1 MDKLRKYIR
10 KEIQSLHEQ
19 KSYPV
24 PLELIDV
31 MKDEL
36 EMRPLKRYVNNI
48 KAVNSI
54 PPSYKI
60 FLHNGQDFDII
71 YLGDQLNNFKVR
83 ISDKEYDLLIMDDKN
98 SAIYALN
105 RLLTSP
111 LPPNFGDSD
120 GEENGGGSTGGTTG
134 GTTGGGGA
142 AAAFAGGGDEGG
154 ADDDTAA
161 EPDEDEPTDTE
172 PESDMI

>member
-1 MDKLRKYIR
+1 MEKLRRYIR

-31 MKDEL
+31 LKDEL
-36 EMRPLKRYVNNI
+36 EMRPLKCYINNI

-83 ISDKEYDLLIMDDKN
+83 ISNKEYDLLVMDDKN
-98 SAIYALN
+98 LAIDALN
-105 RLLTSP
+105 RLLTTP

-120 GEENGGGSTGGTTG
+120 GEESDGDFGGGSSGGGGTT
-134 GTTGGGGA
+134 TGFG
-142 AAAFAGGGDEGG
+142 GGGDEGG
-154 ADDDTAA
+154 ADDDTA
-161 EPDEDEPTDTE
+161 EPDEDEPADTE

>member
-1 MDKLRKYIR
+1 MEKLRKYIR

-24 PLELIDV
+24 PLELMDL

-36 EMRPLKRYVNNI
+36 EMRPLKRYIDNI

-83 ISDKEYDLLIMDDKN
+83 ISDKEYDLLILDDKN
-98 SAIYALN
+98 LAIDALN
-105 RLLTSP
+105 RLLTAP

-120 GEENGGGSTGGTTG
+120 GEESDGDFGGGSGGG
-134 GTTGGGGA
+134 SGGGGA
-142 AAAFAGGGDEGG
+142 TTGFGGGEDEGG
-154 ADDDTAA
+154 EDDAA
-161 EPDEDEPTDTE
+161 MEPDEDEPAPE

>member
-24 PLELIDV
+24 PLELMDV
-31 MKDEL
+31 LKGEL
-36 EMRPLKRYVNNI
+36 EMRPLKRYINNI

-83 ISDKEYDLLIMDDKN
+83 ISDKEYDLLIMNDKN
-98 SAIYALN
+98 LAIDALN
-105 RLLTSP
+105 RLLTAP

-120 GEENGGGSTGGTTG
+120 GEESDGDFGGGSSGGGGTT
-134 GTTGGGGA
+134 TGM
-142 AAAFAGGGDEGG
+142 GGGDEGG
-154 ADDDTAA
+154 ADDDAGM
-161 EPDEDEPTDTE
+161 EPDEDEPAPE

>member
-10 KEIQSLHEQ
+10 NQIQTLHEQ

-36 EMRPLKRYVNNI
+36 EMRPLKRYINNI

-83 ISDKEYDLLIMDDKN
+83 ISDKEYDLLVLDDKN
-98 SAIYALN
+98 LAIDALN
-105 RLLTSP
+105 RLLTAP

-120 GEENGGGSTGGTTG
+120 EKEDDGGFEG
-134 GTTGGGGA
+134 GTTGGGGTTTG
-142 AAAFAGGGDEGG
+142 FGGGGDEGG
-154 ADDDTAA
+154 ADDDAGM
-161 EPDEDEPTDTE
+161 EPDEDEPADTE

>member
-1 MDKLRKYIR
+1 MKKLRKYIR

-24 PLELIDV
+24 PLELMDV

-36 EMRPLKRYVNNI
+36 EMRPLKRYIDNI

-83 ISDKEYDLLIMDDKN
+83 IADKEYDLLVMDDKN
-98 SAIYALN
+98 LAIDALN
-105 RLLTSP
+105 RLLTTP
-111 LPPNFGDSD
+111 LPPNFGKTNPEDSEVD
-120 GEENGGGSTGGTTG
+120 NTGGGG
-134 GTTGGGGA
+134 GTTGGGGGTTS
-142 AAAFAGGGDEGG
+142 FPGEEPT
-154 ADDDTAA
+154 DDTE
-161 EPDEDEPTDTE
+161 EPTDDEPADTE

>member
-1 MDKLRKYIR
+1 MENLRKYIR

-31 MKDEL
+31 MKDVL
-36 EMRPLKRYVNNI
+36 QMRPLKRYINNI

-60 FLHNGQDFDII
+60 FLHNAQSFDII
-71 YLGDQLNNFKVR
+71 YLGDQENNFKVR
-83 ISDKEYDLLIMDDKN
+83 IAGKEYDLLSREEKPL
-98 SAIYALN
+98 ALGALN
-105 RLLTSP
+105 RLLTAA
-111 LPPNFGDSD
+111 LPPNFGDQEPAEPAD
-120 GEENGGGSTGGTTG
+120 TGDTGGG

-142 AAAFAGGGDEGG
+142 TTFPGEEP
-154 ADDDTAA
+154 A
-161 EPDEDEPTDTE
+161 EEPADEPADEPAETE

>member
-83 ISDKEYDLLIMDDKN
+83 ISDKEYDLLILDDKN
-98 SAIYALN
+98 LAIDALN
-105 RLLTSP
+105 RLLITP

-120 GEENGGGSTGGTTG
+120 GEESDGGSTGGATSGG
-134 GTTGGGGA
+134 GTTTGFG
-142 AAAFAGGGDEGG
+142 GGGDEGG
-154 ADDDTAA
+154 ADDTAM
-161 EPDEDEPTDTE
+161 EPDEDEPEEVE
-172 PESDMI
+172 PDPDMI

>member
-24 PLELIDV
+24 PLELTDL
-31 MKDEL
+31 MKNEL
-36 EMRPLKRYVNNI
+36 EMVPLKRYVNNI

-83 ISDKEYDLLIMDDKN
+83 IADKEYDLLVMDDKN
-98 SAIYALN
+98 LALNALN
-105 RLLTSP
+105 RLLTAP
-111 LPPNFGDSD
+111 LPPNFGGSDEEESD
-120 GEENGGGSTGGTTG
+120 GGFEGGSSGGGSTTG
-134 GTTGGGGA
+134 
-142 AAAFAGGGDEGG
+142 FGGGDEGG
-154 ADDDTAA
+154 ADDDAM
-161 EPDEDEPTDTE
+161 EPDEDETEAE

>member
-1 MDKLRKYIR
+1 MENLRKYIR

-24 PLELIDV
+24 PLELMDV
-31 MKDEL
+31 MKDVL
-36 EMRPLKRYVNNI
+36 QMRPLKRYINNI

-83 ISDKEYDLLIMDDKN
+83 ISDKEYDLLAIDDKN
-98 SAIYALN
+98 LAIDALN
-105 RLLTSP
+105 RLLTAP

-120 GEENGGGSTGGTTG
+120 KEESDGDFRGGSSGGGGTTI
-134 GTTGGGGA
+134 GTG
-142 AAAFAGGGDEGG
+142 GGGDEGG
-154 ADDDTAA
+154 ADDDAGM
-161 EPDEDEPTDTE
+161 EPDEDEPTETE
-172 PESDMI
+172 PEPDMI

>member
-1 MDKLRKYIR
+1 MEKLRKYIR

-83 ISDKEYDLLIMDDKN
+83 ISDKEYDLLVLDDKN
-98 SAIYALN
+98 LAIDALN
-105 RLLTSP
+105 RLLTAP

-120 GEENGGGSTGGTTG
+120 EKENDGGSTGGTTG

-154 ADDDTAA
+154 TDDTAA
-161 EPDEDEPTDTE
+161 EPDEDEPAETE
-172 PESDMI
+172 PDSDMI

>member
-1 MDKLRKYIR
+1 MENLRKYIR

-24 PLELIDV
+24 PLELMDV
-31 MKDEL
+31 MKDVL
-36 EMRPLKRYVNNI
+36 QMKPLKRYINNI

-60 FLHNGQDFDII
+60 FLHNAQSFDII
-71 YLGDQLNNFKVR
+71 YLGDQENNFKVR
-83 ISDKEYDLLIMDDKN
+83 IAGKEYDLLSREEKPL
-98 SAIYALN
+98 ALGALN
-105 RLLTSP
+105 RLLTAD
-111 LPPNFGDSD
+111 LPPNFRDQEPAEPADTGD
-120 GEENGGGSTGGTTG
+120 TGGG

-142 AAAFAGGGDEGG
+142 TTFPGEEP
-154 ADDDTAA
+154 A
-161 EPDEDEPTDTE
+161 EEPADEPADEPAETE

>member
-1 MDKLRKYIR
+1 MDKPRKYIR

-60 FLHNGQDFDII
+60 FLHNGLDFDII
-71 YLGDQLNNFKVR
+71 YLGDQINNFKVR
-83 ISDKEYDLLIMDDKN
+83 ISDKEYDLLILDDKN
-98 SAIYALN
+98 LAIDALN
-105 RLLTSP
+105 RLLITP

-120 GEENGGGSTGGTTG
+120 GEESDGGSTGGATSGG
-134 GTTGGGGA
+134 GTTTGFG
-142 AAAFAGGGDEGG
+142 GGGDEGG
-154 ADDDTAA
+154 ADDTAM
-161 EPDEDEPTDTE
+161 EPDEDEPEEVE
-172 PESDMI
+172 PDPDMI

>member
-1 MDKLRKYIR
+1 MEKLRKYIR

-60 FLHNGQDFDII
+60 FLHNGRDFDII

-83 ISDKEYDLLIMDDKN
+83 ISDKEYDLLVLDDKN
-98 SAIYALN
+98 LAIDALN

-111 LPPNFGDSD
+111 LPPNFG
-120 GEENGGGSTGGTTG
+120 GEEEPADTGAGGTGGTIGGGGGSGVTSP
-134 GTTGGGGA
+134 
-142 AAAFAGGGDEGG
+142 GGDEGG
-154 ADDDTAA
+154 EGDDAGI
-161 EPDEDEPTDTE
+161 EPDEDEPADTE

>member
-60 FLHNGQDFDII
+60 FLHNGRDFDII

-83 ISDKEYDLLIMDDKN
+83 ISDKEYDLLILDDKN
-98 SAIYALN
+98 LAIDALN
-105 RLLTSP
+105 RLLITP

-120 GEENGGGSTGGTTG
+120 GEESDGGSTGGATSGG
-134 GTTGGGGA
+134 GTTTGFG
-142 AAAFAGGGDEGG
+142 GGGDEGG
-154 ADDDTAA
+154 ADDTAM
-161 EPDEDEPTDTE
+161 EPDEDEPEEVE
-172 PESDMI
+172 PDPDMI

>member
-1 MDKLRKYIR
+1 MEKLRKYIR
-10 KEIQSLHEQ
+10 KEIQSLYEQ

-83 ISDKEYDLLIMDDKN
+83 ISDKEYDLLILDDKN
-98 SAIYALN
+98 LAIDALN
-105 RLLTSP
+105 RLLITP

-120 GEENGGGSTGGTTG
+120 GEESDGGSTGGATSGG
-134 GTTGGGGA
+134 GTTTGFG
-142 AAAFAGGGDEGG
+142 GGGDEGG
-154 ADDDTAA
+154 ADDTAM
-161 EPDEDEPTDTE
+161 EPDEDEPEEVE
-172 PESDMI
+172 PDPDMI

>member
-83 ISDKEYDLLIMDDKN
+83 ISDKEYDLLVMDDKN
-98 SAIYALN
+98 LAIDALN
-105 RLLTSP
+105 RLLTAP

-120 GEENGGGSTGGTTG
+120 EKENDGGSTGGTTG
-134 GTTGGGGA
+134 GGGTTTG
-142 AAAFAGGGDEGG
+142 FGGGDEGG
-154 ADDDTAA
+154 DDDAGM
-161 EPDEDEPTDTE
+161 EPDEDEPTETE

>member
-83 ISDKEYDLLIMDDKN
+83 ISDKEYDLLVLDDKN
-98 SAIYALN
+98 LAIDALN

-111 LPPNFGDSD
+111 LPPNFG
-120 GEENGGGSTGGTTG
+120 GEEEPADTGASAAG
-134 GTTGGGGA
+134 GTTGGGGVGG
-142 AAAFAGGGDEGG
+142 AAFPGGDEGG
-154 ADDDTAA
+154 EDDAGM
-161 EPDEDEPTDTE
+161 EPDEDEPADTE

>member
-1 MDKLRKYIR
+1 MEKLRKYIR
-10 KEIQSLHEQ
+10 KQIQTLHEQ

-24 PLELIDV
+24 PLELMDI
-31 MKDEL
+31 MRDEL
-36 EMRPLKRYVNNI
+36 EMRPLKRYINNI

-83 ISDKEYDLLIMDDKN
+83 ISDKEYDLLVLDDKN
-98 SAIYALN
+98 LAINALN
-105 RLLTSP
+105 RLLTAP

-120 GEENGGGSTGGTTG
+120 GEESDSGSAG
-134 GTTGGGGA
+134 GTTGGGSTTG
-142 AAAFAGGGDEGG
+142 FGGGGDEEG
-154 ADDDTAA
+154 DDDDAGM
-161 EPDEDEPTDTE
+161 EPDEDEPADTE

>member
-1 MDKLRKYIR
+1 MEKLRKYIR
-10 KEIQSLHEQ
+10 KEIKSLHEQ

-31 MKDEL
+31 LKDEL
-36 EMRPLKRYVNNI
+36 EMRPLKRYINNI

-83 ISDKEYDLLIMDDKN
+83 ISDKEYDLLVLDDKN
-98 SAIYALN
+98 LAINALN
-105 RLLTSP
+105 RLLTAP
-111 LPPNFGDSD
+111 LPPNFG
-120 GEENGGGSTGGTTG
+120 GEEEPSDTGTGDAGGTSGGG
-134 GTTGGGGA
+134 GGGGA
-142 AAAFAGGGDEGG
+142 TFPGGDEEETGT
-154 ADDDTAA
+154 DTAT
-161 EPDEDEPTDTE
+161 EPDEGGDEEIE
-172 PESDMI
+172 PDPDMI